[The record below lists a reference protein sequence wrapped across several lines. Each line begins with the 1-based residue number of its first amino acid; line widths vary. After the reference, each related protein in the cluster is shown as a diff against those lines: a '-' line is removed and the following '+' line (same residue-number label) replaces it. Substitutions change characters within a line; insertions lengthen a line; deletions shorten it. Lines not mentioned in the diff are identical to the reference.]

1 MKLAALLVLTMTAVT
16 SALSQAP
23 ATTPTSNP
31 VVGTIR
37 DLEQRQSKN
46 LIAAAE
52 EMPADKYSYKPTP
65 EQITFAHLI
74 MHTASSNNG
83 LCSKIAGEKR
93 DVQLKDTDPK
103 DTLTKALRDSF
114 TYCEQV
120 LQKATDANLS
130 EPMEVF
136 PGRNGTRATVFIS
149 MATGWADH
157 YGAAAMYLRLNGL
170 LPPSATKH

>member
-1 MKLAALLVLTMTAVT
+1 MKVAVLLAMTIAAVS
-16 SALSQAP
+16 SAFSQAP
-23 ATTPTSNP
+23 AAAPVTNP
-31 VVGTIR
+31 VVSTIR

-83 LCSKIAGEKR
+83 LCSKVAGEKHE
-93 DVQLKDTDPK
+93 VKLQDTDSK
-103 DTLTKALRDSF
+103 DILTKALRESF
-114 TYCEQV
+114 SYCEQV
-120 LQKATDANLS
+120 LQKATDANLG

-149 MATGWADH
+149 LATGWADH

-170 LPPSATKH
+170 LPPSAKK